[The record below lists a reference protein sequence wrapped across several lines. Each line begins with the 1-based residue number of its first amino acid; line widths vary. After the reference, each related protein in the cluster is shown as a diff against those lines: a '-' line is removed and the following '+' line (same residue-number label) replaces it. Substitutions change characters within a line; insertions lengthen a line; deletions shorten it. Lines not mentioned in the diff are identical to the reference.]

1 MVNGLVQRPS
11 AQSFKKCMPFK
22 YLRTVNFVD
31 TDGAGVVFFANVL
44 TFCHGAYEAALGAE
58 GFELREFFSDRG
70 ELILP
75 IVRAEIKF
83 YRPMYVGDCLQI
95 NLKTKQTSEFE
106 FEIAYQINKVE
117 NLDRV
122 LAQALTKH
130 ICLEKDQRSRA
141 QLSLEMQAWLHKFS

>member
-1 MVNGLVQRPS
+1 MVWYSDLQHRVSR
-11 AQSFKKCMPFK
+11 KYMPFK

-58 GFELREFFSDRG
+58 GFNLREFFSDRG

-75 IVRAEIKF
+75 IVGAEVKF

-95 NLKTKQTSEFE
+95 NLKTKQTSDVE
-106 FEIAYQINKVE
+106 FEIDYQIYKVE
-117 NLDRV
+117 HLDRV
-122 LAQALTKH
+122 LAQASTKH
-130 ICLEKDQRSRA
+130 ICLWSKERSRA
-141 QLSLEMQAWLHKFS
+141 QLSPEMQAWLHKFS